1 MKETECTGIA
11 TTRNSYNVL
20 RCEKKKRKILKQIIQ
35 KHKPTLCLYIVT
47 ILTICFYILN
57 MPTCV
62 SHNLLY
68 VSLLTI
74 PMQYDRQWQQEI
86 NDDIHLL
93 CVMMS
98 RKKEKGKKI
107 KLQHALLIF
116 CIYNGFQFQF
126 SRQFYSNS
134 WNNKISLRSNSCLTH
149 CFLSVFVWKKKR
161 KQYIVRMFCV

>member
-107 KLQHALLIF
+107 NYSTRCWYFAFIMDF
-116 CIYNGFQFQF
+116 N
-126 SRQFYSNS
+126 SNS
-134 WNNKISLRSNSCLTH
+134 LASSIATVETTKSLFDRIVVWPIAFFPFLFERKKGNNI
-149 CFLSVFVWKKKR
+149 
-161 KQYIVRMFCV
+161 